1 MRSFLIGA
9 LAALLA
15 AGASY
20 AAEPDPARVKVQSG
34 LLEGAQEPMGVLS
47 FKDIPYAAAPVG
59 LLRWRPPQAPASWTG
74 VRKADR
80 FGPLCMQKIV
90 KDNGVG
96 PGPASEDCLTL
107 NVFAPTG
114 TAGHG
119 WPVMVWI
126 HGGGFVNGSGTAAL
140 YDGSALTLQGV
151 IVVTINYRL
160 GRFGFFA
167 HPALTAEQK
176 GAPLANYG
184 LMDQVAALRWVKR
197 NIAAFGGD
205 PTNVTIFGESAGGM
219 SVNRLMMMRKARG
232 LFAKAIVE
240 SGAGREPS
248 QTLKQAEADGA
259 AFAAKLG
266 AGSNAA
272 DLRAIPADKI
282 VAAGDLEIFQG
293 EAPILDGRMLTES
306 PMQAF
311 AAGRVA
317 KVPFLIGSN
326 SLELPVAF
334 AAGLKD
340 KVVRLSPAE
349 LTTAEA
355 AYGGADRFNAHVLSD
370 VIFGE
375 PARTLAADMARH
387 GAPVFLY
394 RFSVV
399 SAGAPKAVQGGA
411 VHASE
416 RQYVFRT
423 LNASPWPTGA
433 NDVLPAAQMSA
444 YWTAFARIG
453 DPNGEH
459 RPVWPRYGRGDRLL
473 NFKNDGPVAE
483 KTPDAAALD
492 LIAAT
497 AAKR

>member
-1 MRSFLIGA
+1 MKSFLIGA
-9 LAALLA
+9 LAAVMASSAGQA
-15 AGASY
+15 AQ
-20 AAEPDPARVKVQSG
+20 PDPARVKVQSG
-34 LLEGAQEPMGVLS
+34 LLEGVRDPMGVRS
-47 FKDIPYAAAPVG
+47 FKDIPYAAPPVG
-59 LLRWRPPQAPASWTG
+59 SLRWRPPQGPASWTG

-80 FGPLCMQKIV
+80 FGPICIQKIV

-96 PGPASEDCLTL
+96 LGPASEDCLTL

-114 TAGHG
+114 TGGGG

-167 HPALTAEQK
+167 HPALTAEQT

-205 PTNVTIFGESAGGM
+205 PSNVTIFGESAGGIA
-219 SVNRLMMMRKARG
+219 VNRLMTMKEARG

-240 SGAGREPS
+240 SGAGREPGQS
-248 QTLKQAEADGA
+248 LQQAEADGA

-266 AGSNAA
+266 AGPTAA

-293 EAPILDGRMLTES
+293 EAPILDGRMLTAS

-349 LTTAEA
+349 LTKAEA

-375 PARTLAADMARH
+375 PARTLAADMAKL
-387 GAPVFLY
+387 GSPVFLY

-399 SAGAPKAVQGGA
+399 SAAAPKALQGGA

-423 LNASPWPTGA
+423 LNASDWPTDS
-433 NDVLPAAQMSA
+433 NDVILAAQMSA
-444 YWTAFARIG
+444 YWTGFARTG

-459 RPVWPRYGRGDRLL
+459 RPVWPRYDGRDRLL
-473 NFKNDGPVAE
+473 NFTNNGPVAE

-492 LIAAT
+492 LIAAN
-497 AAKR
+497 APKH